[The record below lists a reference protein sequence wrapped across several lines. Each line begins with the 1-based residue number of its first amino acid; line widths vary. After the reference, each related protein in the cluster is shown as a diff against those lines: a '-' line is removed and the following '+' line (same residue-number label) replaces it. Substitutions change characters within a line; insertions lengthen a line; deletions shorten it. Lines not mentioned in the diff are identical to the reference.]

1 MYEDITFEDI
11 LERMLDRIPDDYD
24 KREGSVIYDALAP
37 AAVELQNMYMELD
50 YIMEQSFAD
59 TATREY
65 LIRRAAERGI
75 TPQEATKATLKAE
88 SLPTT
93 LNIPI
98 GSRYSLDDLNYVVT
112 AKVTDGVYQM
122 QCETAGIEGN
132 QHLGDLIPIDY
143 VDGLESIALTEV
155 LIPGEDDEDTEVFRA
170 RYFASFESK
179 AYGGNVDDYLEKTN
193 SLEGVGATKV
203 TPVWNGGGT
212 VKLTII
218 NSDYGKAS
226 ATLVAAVQNAI
237 DPTQDAT
244 GQGIAP
250 IGHIV
255 TVEAADTVTC
265 NISTSITFQDGYS
278 WASLET
284 AITEAVEAYFLT
296 LRQSWASE
304 SNTVV
309 RTSQINSKITN
320 IEGVLDVTDTKI
332 NDSESNLELDWNKIP
347 VLGVIT
353 NE

>member
-11 LERMLDRIPDDYD
+11 LDRMLDRIPDEYD
-24 KREGSVIYDALAP
+24 KREGSIIYDALAP
-37 AAVELQNMYMELD
+37 AAVELQNMYIELD
-50 YIMEQSFAD
+50 YIMNQSFAD

-75 TPQEATKATLKAE
+75 TPQEASPATLKVE
-88 SLPTT
+88 STPTT
-93 LNIPI
+93 IDIPI
-98 GSRYSLDDLNYVVT
+98 GSRYSLDELNYVIT
-112 AKVTDGVYQM
+112 AKVSDGVYQAE
-122 QCETAGIEGN
+122 CETVGTEGN

-143 VDGLESIALTEV
+143 VDGLETIALTEV

-226 ATLVAAVQNAI
+226 STLVAAVQNAI

-250 IGHIV
+250 IGHVV
-255 TVEAADTVTC
+255 TVEAAGTVTC
-265 NISTSITFQDGYS
+265 DIQTSITFQDGYN
-278 WASLET
+278 WNMLEA
-284 AITEAVEAYFLT
+284 AITEAVNGYFLT

-304 SNTVV
+304 ENTVV

-320 IEGVLDVTDTKI
+320 IEGVLDVTGTEI
-332 NDSESNLELDWNKIP
+332 NGSESNLELEWNEIP
-347 VLGVIT
+347 ILGVIT
-353 NE
+353 NV

>member
-143 VDGLESIALTEV
+143 VDGLESISLTEV

-304 SNTVV
+304 ANTVV